1 MDFVGSLEGAA
12 KVVSRLYRGDKRLVF
27 CDSRSKVEELAGQLV
42 AAGVRTFVSH
52 SSLSVA
58 DRRAAEQAFAEER
71 DCVIVATSTLELG
84 IDVGDLDHVIQ
95 IDAPATVSSLLQRMG
110 RTGRRPGSTRNCTF
124 LATDDEGLL
133 LALALCRLLA
143 EGYTEPID
151 APADPWHIV
160 AQQAMASVL
169 EAGAEGIGLAEWQA
183 RVVDQFPE
191 LPASD
196 IHQLCQNL
204 LDADILQV
212 QDQLVGF
219 GVTGEK
225 LYGRRH
231 FLDLCSSFTTPPV
244 LRVRFGARDL
254 GFVDPVSVLGREGPA
269 VLSLAGRAWR
279 VTSLDWR
286 QRIAWV
292 EPASGEAKTRWQG
305 TSRALSGKV
314 AAAMKQVLMKDP
326 VGCKTSSRADVRLEQ
341 LREQFDFLTEDTTE
355 IVVDESGEAEWWTFA
370 GGAANAVLASV
381 VQPGTTARS
390 DDLSVHIGWNS
401 LSTAPPS

>member
-1 MDFVGSLEGAA
+1 
-12 KVVSRLYRGDKRLVF
+12 
-27 CDSRSKVEELAGQLV
+27 V
-42 AAGVRTFVSH
+42 A
-52 SSLSVA
+52 
-58 DRRAAEQAFAEER
+58 
-71 DCVIVATSTLELG
+71 
-84 IDVGDLDHVIQ
+84 
-95 IDAPATVSSLLQRMG
+95 
-110 RTGRRPGSTRNCTF
+110 
-124 LATDDEGLL
+124 
-133 LALALCRLLA
+133 
-143 EGYTEPID
+143 
-151 APADPWHIV
+151 
-160 AQQAMASVL
+160 
-169 EAGAEGIGLAEWQA
+169 
-183 RVVDQFPE
+183 DQFPE

-196 IHQLCQNL
+196 VHQLCQNL

-269 VLSLAGRAWR
+269 VLLLAGRAWR

-286 QRIAWV
+286 QRIVWV

-326 VGCKTSSRADVRLEQ
+326 VGCNTSSRADVRLEQ

-381 VQPGTTARS
+381 VRPGTTAQS
-390 DDLSVHIGWNS
+390 DDLSIRLVGEAVPSRDHLLIALETWTPSEVAVRSYSEELKFSKCLPSHLLRSCVSARLFDTAGALRS
-401 LSTAPPS
+401 MSTVPLFCRRS